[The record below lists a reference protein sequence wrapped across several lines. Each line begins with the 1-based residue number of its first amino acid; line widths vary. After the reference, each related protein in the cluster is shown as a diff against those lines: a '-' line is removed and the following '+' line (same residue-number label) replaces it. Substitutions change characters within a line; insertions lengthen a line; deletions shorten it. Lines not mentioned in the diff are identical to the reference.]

1 LYSKVTG
8 RRPVT
13 LVVRCEA
20 TKRWHDAFHY
30 RNMERMQMMKAFI
43 AAIGVLTV
51 NVALP
56 TGSDNAIQGMIA
68 KLNQPGAIAVQ
79 ITVGAADGVQEGD
92 VFVVKRQN
100 KEIGKLLIIDVDED
114 TSTANITA
122 ADKNLTTGDLVAHK

>member
-1 LYSKVTG
+1 
-8 RRPVT
+8 
-13 LVVRCEA
+13 
-20 TKRWHDAFHY
+20 
-30 RNMERMQMMKAFI
+30 MMKAFI